1 MPKYKL
7 VIFDFDDTIGHLTV
21 KWSEVKRE
29 LIEWSGKNGTK
40 FDPKEHVIIISNKLS
55 ESPKGK
61 KKVVEVFSKYEGECV
76 ENKSYLMFPSM
87 VMLMKDLQKAGCKI
101 AIATGNNVKTVTD
114 ILKNEKLDSLVDLI
128 VGIDSVR
135 LSKPDPETLEIIFE
149 KLGMNKSDSIFIGNS
164 EYDVMAGERAGVETI
179 KIRTLWEDDVVM
191 LQEKLLDGR
200 VRF

>member
-1 MPKYKL
+1 MEPKYKL

-55 ESPKGK
+55 ESKEGK
-61 KKVVEVFSKYEGECV
+61 KKVVEVFSKYESECV
-76 ENKSYLMFPSM
+76 RDKNWLMFPSM
-87 VMLMKDLQKAGCKI
+87 VMLMKELRQAGCRI

-128 VGIDSVR
+128 VGIDSVL
-135 LSKPDPETLEIIFE
+135 LSKPDPETLDIIFE
-149 KLGMNKSDSIFIGNS
+149 KLKVDKKDSIFIGNS
-164 EYDVMAGERAGVETI
+164 EYDVMAGERAGIETI

-191 LQEKLLDGR
+191 LREKLLPY
-200 VRF
+200 